1 MRSYLEARGG
11 DYENVVFFG
20 LQAFIKQYLSK
31 PITMADVD
39 FAEQVITAHG
49 TPFNRA
55 GWERIVT
62 DHAGYFP
69 VEIEAVPEGTV
80 MAPGNVQVQIVNTD
94 PRLPWLTSYVETA
107 LLRSIW
113 YPSTVASESR
123 FAKGIIMEGLK
134 ITSEDPEGQI
144 AFKLHDFGARG
155 ASSAETAML
164 GGMAHLVNFMGTDT
178 FEGVLGAMKFYGA
191 DMPGFSI
198 PASEHSTI
206 TSWGRERELEAFENM
221 LDSYPTGI
229 VACVSDSYDLMRA
242 VNVYW
247 GDKLRDKIMNREGT
261 LVVRPDSGNPVTTPI
276 EVIEALMEKFGYEV
290 NAKGYKVLPPQVR
303 VIQGDGLTPAI
314 ISQLVSALIE
324 HGISI
329 DNIAFG
335 MGGRSSPET
344 GSRHM

>member
-1 MRSYLEARGG
+1 
-11 DYENVVFFG
+11 
-20 LQAFIKQYLSK
+20 
-31 PITMADVD
+31 
-39 FAEQVITAHG
+39 
-49 TPFNRA
+49 
-55 GWERIVT
+55 
-62 DHAGYFP
+62 
-69 VEIEAVPEGTV
+69 
-80 MAPGNVQVQIVNTD
+80 
-94 PRLPWLTSYVETA
+94 
-107 LLRSIW
+107 
-113 YPSTVASESR
+113 
-123 FAKGIIMEGLK
+123 
-134 ITSEDPEGQI
+134 
-144 AFKLHDFGARG
+144 
-155 ASSAETAML
+155 
-164 GGMAHLVNFMGTDT
+164 MGTDT

-335 MGGRSSPET
+335 MGGGLLQKLDRDTCKYAMKANAAEVNGEWVDVYKDPITDPGKTSKK
-344 GSRHM
+344 GRQALVFRDGFSRRFHTLTL